1 MSSEKSGARGDLDL
15 RDEVEKL
22 KSGVDKAISEL
33 KCEIEDL
40 KNALVELKSSFN
52 EMENPFNLLSS
63 LVSDED
69 FRRITAQAGAAEKE
83 KVGPEKSEEKKEEEK
98 IKEPHLLGAVLSEAD
113 YNTCISLIKWVWTL
127 LDLGF
132 DIDDIEKIS
141 RYCEFFNLLQKGS
154 SHYIS
159 LIAPA
164 VEKARAL
171 NLSEDVVALSIY
183 GAAKASGA
191 KIKIEEVTDLA
202 FNALR
207 KLISRPPESIG
218 LKR

>member
-1 MSSEKSGARGDLDL
+1 MSSEKSGVRGDLDL

-40 KNALVELKSSFN
+40 KNALVELKSSLN
-52 EMENPFNLLSS
+52 EIENPFNLLSS

-69 FRRITAQAGAAEKE
+69 FKKITAQAGAAEKE
-83 KVGPEKSEEKKEEEK
+83 KVGPEKAEEKREEERV
-98 IKEPHLLGAVLSEAD
+98 KEPHLLGAVLSEAD

-141 RYCEFFNLLQKGS
+141 RYCEFFSLLQKGS

-191 KIKIEEVTDLA
+191 KVKIEDVTDLA